1 MLNKMNKIE
10 IYVANEDTDINPS
23 VQEAI
28 EYVLKQNDPVGT
40 VAGYYD
46 EKLTIWSVSNYFL
59 QLLGWDDLDEFM
71 KASDGSMLS
80 VVCNEQKHIFSPE
93 RLHDLQGSHILYLT
107 DSKGLSIP
115 VRIVKADARD
125 NKGRPIWVLSVRSAH
140 FARNQ

>member
-71 KASDGSMLS
+71 KASDGSMLMWS
-80 VVCNEQKHIFSPE
+80 VMSKSIYFHRKDFTIYRV
-93 RLHDLQGSHILYLT
+93 LT
-107 DSKGLSIP
+107 SCI
-115 VRIVKADARD
+115 
-125 NKGRPIWVLSVRSAH
+125 
-140 FARNQ
+140 

>member
-1 MLNKMNKIE
+1 MSEHRCMLNKMNKIE

-59 QLLGWDDLDEFM
+59 QLLRWDDLDEFM

-93 RLHDLQGSHILYLT
+93 RLHDLQVLT
-107 DSKGLSIP
+107 SCI
-115 VRIVKADARD
+115 
-125 NKGRPIWVLSVRSAH
+125 
-140 FARNQ
+140 

>member
-59 QLLGWDDLDEFM
+59 QLLGWDDLDEF
-71 KASDGSMLS
+71 ATYISILFIYES
-80 VVCNEQKHIFSPE
+80 IR
-93 RLHDLQGSHILYLT
+93 RLYAQC
-107 DSKGLSIP
+107 GL
-115 VRIVKADARD
+115 
-125 NKGRPIWVLSVRSAH
+125 
-140 FARNQ
+140 